1 MMALTGIERPGRG
14 PESVLVSGV
23 SRPVQDLQARSLTDM
38 LGSSGVAGTVL
49 CRLETALIQSVILAR
64 KREPRELN

>member
-38 LGSSGVAGTVL
+38 LLGAGQFGRGRNGPLPT
-49 CRLETALIQSVILAR
+49 
-64 KREPRELN
+64 